1 MKVVIVEDNKF
12 WNEKIV
18 SIVEKV
24 LKDNNVNID
33 IVSENKYNE
42 KIEKI
47 IFDNTIK
54 IFILDIKLPQISGYE
69 IGNSIRYEK
78 EDWKSIIIMVSSHN
92 YKEEIISAR
101 LSILTYISK
110 EKNFVD
116 NLTKALSVSL
126 NSILRK
132 RVIEIKEGKKV
143 HKLFLKN
150 ILYIEKEKNSK
161 YCIIG
166 TSNRTFRVR
175 NSLRELKEK
184 TNFEQIK
191 KHLLVNP
198 ENVIKIDD
206 GNIIFV
212 GNINKPIN

>member
-78 EDWKSIIIMVSSHN
+78 EI
-92 YKEEIISAR
+92 
-101 LSILTYISK
+101 
-110 EKNFVD
+110 
-116 NLTKALSVSL
+116 
-126 NSILRK
+126 
-132 RVIEIKEGKKV
+132 GKV
-143 HKLFLKN
+143 L
-150 ILYIEKEKNSK
+150 
-161 YCIIG
+161 
-166 TSNRTFRVR
+166 
-175 NSLRELKEK
+175 
-184 TNFEQIK
+184 
-191 KHLLVNP
+191 
-198 ENVIKIDD
+198 
-206 GNIIFV
+206 
-212 GNINKPIN
+212 